1 MLFTFLLGAAAGFAV
16 PYVEPHV
23 KTAME
28 QVALAKIP
36 ISETEF
42 DLLTLVLL
50 LLVAAL
56 VTGGGPSIT
65 LLVGALVGVFG
76 KRIITL
82 AQGRSQ

>member
-1 MLFTFLLGAAAGFAV
+1 MLFTFVLGALAGFAV
-16 PYVEPHV
+16 PYVEPYV
-23 KTAME
+23 KNAME

-56 VTGGGPSIT
+56 LTGGGSSLA
-65 LLVGALVGVFG
+65 LLAGALLGVFG
-76 KRIITL
+76 KRIISL
-82 AQGRSQ
+82 VQGKSE